1 MSCSSRGSQ
10 KYFYGRIH
18 HSTGREEFNG
28 SSKTI
33 LYYFDDPEVLVEAVI
48 KKPKTEALNLCKIYV
63 LFSHCESVD
72 LSGKKRVKTMRSKTI
87 VLQQEAKIFFYRN
100 TTSPAAHFLSTIAHK
115 QCQILLLSPQA
126 QIKENITMSSEANIS
141 KVLFENPCI
150 MWAGIYS
157 NPI

>member
-1 MSCSSRGSQ
+1 
-10 KYFYGRIH
+10 
-18 HSTGREEFNG
+18 
-28 SSKTI
+28 
-33 LYYFDDPEVLVEAVI
+33 
-48 KKPKTEALNLCKIYV
+48 
-63 LFSHCESVD
+63 
-72 LSGKKRVKTMRSKTI
+72 MRSKTI

-157 NPI
+157 NPIWLARKGWQGPQHIFWEVEKENLFVIWVWIRSKYKSMNQNP